1 MEAVELRHRSQI
13 SYWDA
18 AIIAAA
24 KQMGCTSIYSED
36 LNAGQSYD
44 GATIVNPFSNAAT

>member
-1 MEAVELRHRSQI
+1 M

-24 KQMGCTSIYSED
+24 HELGCGTIYSED
-36 LNAGQSYD
+36 LSHDQDYD
-44 GATIVNPFSNAAT
+44 GVTVVNPFLDSL